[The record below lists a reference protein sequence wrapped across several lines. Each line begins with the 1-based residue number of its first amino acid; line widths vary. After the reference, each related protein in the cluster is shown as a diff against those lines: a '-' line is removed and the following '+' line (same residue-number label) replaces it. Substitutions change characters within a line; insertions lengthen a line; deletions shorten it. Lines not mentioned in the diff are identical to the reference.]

1 MKGREVR
8 KKFLHYFEGK
18 DHRTVRSSSL
28 VPEND
33 PTLLFTNA
41 GMNQFKEVFLG
52 NETRDYKR
60 AASSQKCLRVSG
72 KHNDL
77 ENVGFTAR
85 HHTFF
90 EMLGNFSF
98 GDYFKE
104 GAIEMAWELMTKEYK
119 LPKEKL
125 YATIYKDD
133 DEAFELWQK
142 VTGIPA
148 SRIYRLGEKDNFWS
162 MGETGPCGP
171 CSEIIIDRG
180 EKYGC
185 DRPDCDVGCDCDRYF
200 ELWNLVFMQ
209 YNRLPNGKLEPLPSP
224 NIDTGMGLERITS
237 IIQGVETNYDTDFF
251 QPLIKNIAELANVE
265 YGANPDHDVA
275 LKVIADHLRAIAFL
289 IGDGVMPSNEGPGY
303 AFRRIMRRAIR
314 FGKRIGFDKPFL
326 YKLSGEVAT
335 IMEDAY
341 PELLESRELTAK
353 ICLAEEERFD
363 TTLLVA
369 IQRFETLA
377 DQAICQNNTEID
389 GKEVFRLYD
398 TYGLPLDFALEL
410 ANEKGLKIDKA
421 GFQEELNKQKI
432 QARISW
438 KESKTHTLK
447 EDLPQDIPKS
457 IFIGYETLRSFDS
470 KILYIFDKN
479 YKRVKSLKK
488 DEEAWLVLDKTPFY
502 GETGGQVGD
511 HGVIAG
517 KEGSAIVTDTQRAG
531 KKGIIHH
538 IKVETGEFKE
548 NDIVSAHVD
557 KESRRFTATNHSAT
571 HLLQAALRDIL
582 GSHVK
587 QSGSLVSQDRLRFDF
602 THFSPLNRSQLKRV
616 EALVNHAIQQNLPV
630 SAQWTSYEEALAQDA
645 VALFGEKYEDEVRMI
660 TIENI
665 SRELCGGT
673 HVNRTGDIGLFL
685 ILSESSVAA
694 GIRRIEAV
702 TAKAAIDLV
711 QEKEETLVEL
721 QELLKTDEKS
731 LFPVVEKLLNA
742 NKKLQKEIENLKLKL
757 ASSEVKKDEADER
770 QILGITVVSKL
781 VENLDPP
788 SMRSLSDNIRDRI
801 KSGIIILGSQQNSK
815 ANLIVSVTKDLIN
828 RIKADI
834 IIKELAKIID
844 GHGGGKATMA
854 QAGGPRVE
862 SLEKA
867 LEESFNI
874 IEKQLKK
881 ST

>member
-1 MKGREVR
+1 MKGSEVR

-104 GAIEMAWELMTKEYK
+104 GAIEMAWELMTQVYK
-119 LPKEKL
+119 LPKDKL

-133 DEAFELWQK
+133 DEASELWQK

-251 QPLIKNIAELANVE
+251 QPLIKSIAELANVE
-265 YGANPDHDVA
+265 YGANPDHDIA

-335 IMEDAY
+335 IMGDAY
-341 PELLESRELTAK
+341 PELYDSRELTSK
-353 ICLAEEERFD
+353 ICQSEEEKFD
-363 TTLLVA
+363 TTLSVA
-369 IQRFETLA
+369 VQRFEEIAESTT
-377 DQAICQNNTEID
+377 NNHGEIID
-389 GKEVFRLYD
+389 GKDIFMLYD
-398 TYGLPLDFALEL
+398 TFGLPLDFALEL
-410 ANEKGLKIDKA
+410 ANEKGLKIDEA
-421 GFQEELNKQKI
+421 GFQEELNKQRV

-438 KESKTHTLK
+438 KESKTQTLK
-447 EDLPQDIPKS
+447 EDLPQDIAKT
-457 IFIGYETLRSFDS
+457 IFIGYETLRSSDS

-488 DEEAWLVLDKTPFY
+488 DEEGLLILDKTPFY

-511 HGVIAG
+511 QGVIAG
-517 KEGSAIVTDTQRAG
+517 KESSAIVTDTQRAG
-531 KKGIIHH
+531 KEGIVHYVKIE
-538 IKVETGEFKE
+538 KGEFKE
-548 NDIVSAHVD
+548 NSKVTASVN
-557 KESRRFTATNHSAT
+557 EERRRLTAANHTAT
-571 HLLQAALRDIL
+571 HLLQAALRNIL

-587 QSGSLVSQDRLRFDF
+587 QSGSLVSPDRLRFDF
-602 THFSPLNRSQLKRV
+602 THFSPLNKSQLQRI
-616 EALVNHAIQQNLPV
+616 EALVNYSIQENLPV
-630 SAQWTSYEEALAQDA
+630 SAKCTSYEEALAQDA

-702 TAKAAIDLV
+702 TAKAAIYLV
-711 QEKEETLVEL
+711 QEKEETLLEL
-721 QELLKTDEKS
+721 QELLKTDEKNFS
-731 LFPVVEKLLNA
+731 TAVEKLLNA
-742 NKKLQKEIENLKLKL
+742 NKKQQKEIENLKLKL
-757 ASSEVKKDEADER
+757 ASSEVKKEEADER

-788 SMRSLSDNIRDRI
+788 SMRNLSDNIRDRI

-815 ANLIVSVTKDLIN
+815 ANLIVCVTKDLIN

-834 IIKELAKIID
+834 IVKELAKIID

-854 QAGGPRVE
+854 QAGGTKVE